1 MTTRYLLL
9 LLLFPALL
17 FAQQDKL
24 KRIDSLLS
32 YYESKNEWM
41 GSVAIS
47 DNGKVIFS
55 KAYGL
60 SDVSIKKRPDANTG
74 YKIGSIT
81 KMFTSAIVFQLIEN
95 GKLTLDT
102 KLAKYYPQIPNSDK
116 ITIVQLLGH
125 RSGLFNYTDDTTVVN
140 SWRNP
145 ISKAVMLDKI
155 KSYQSLFAPG
165 TRSQYSN
172 SNYYLLGLIIE
183 DITKISYSAN
193 VQDRIIKK
201 LGLKRTIY
209 PDKPDPAHNE
219 ALSYKTSGGKWVL
232 EEPWDHS
239 FASSAGALVGTPS
252 DLTVFIQALFDGK
265 IISESSLAEMT
276 KIEDGY
282 GRGIFPIP
290 FYEKKGYG
298 HTGGIE
304 QFASSVAYFPTE
316 KVAISMVANAKGENN
331 NDIAIG
337 ILSLYFEKPYTFPNL
352 DKVIVD
358 TKILKSYEGVYSS
371 PTFPLKI
378 EISES
383 NGTLTAQATGQP
395 ALTLETINESEFA
408 FKQAG
413 ANFTL
418 GNNKLTL
425 KQAGATFE
433 LTKE

>member
-60 SDVSIKKRPDANTG
+60 SDVSKNKRPDANTG

-102 KLAKYYPQIPNSDK
+102 KLAKYYPQVPNSDK

-183 DITKISYSAN
+183 DITKKSYSTN
-193 VQDRIIKK
+193 VNDRIIKK
-201 LGLKRTIY
+201 LGLKRTAY
-209 PDKPDPAHNE
+209 PDKPDTANNE
-219 ALSYKTSGGKWVL
+219 ALSYKTSGGKWDL
-232 EEPWDHS
+232 EEPWDSS

-252 DLTVFIQALFDGK
+252 DLTIFIKAF
-265 IISESSLAEMT
+265 STARSS
-276 KIEDGY
+276 
-282 GRGIFPIP
+282 
-290 FYEKKGYG
+290 
-298 HTGGIE
+298 
-304 QFASSVAYFPTE
+304 
-316 KVAISMVANAKGENN
+316 ANHRWQK
-331 NDIAIG
+331 
-337 ILSLYFEKPYTFPNL
+337 
-352 DKVIVD
+352 
-358 TKILKSYEGVYSS
+358 
-371 PTFPLKI
+371 
-378 EISES
+378 
-383 NGTLTAQATGQP
+383 
-395 ALTLETINESEFA
+395 
-408 FKQAG
+408 
-413 ANFTL
+413 
-418 GNNKLTL
+418 
-425 KQAGATFE
+425 
-433 LTKE
+433 